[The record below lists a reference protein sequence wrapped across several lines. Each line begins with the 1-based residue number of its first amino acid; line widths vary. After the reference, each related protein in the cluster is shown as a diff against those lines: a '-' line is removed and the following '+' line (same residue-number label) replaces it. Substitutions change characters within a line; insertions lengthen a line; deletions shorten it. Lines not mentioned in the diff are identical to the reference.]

1 MLNDYTNAIGG
12 GLLIG
17 LASLFLF
24 LSIGRIAGVSGI
36 LWRGL
41 SNRGE
46 QESDQLWSIAFV
58 VGLCFGGWLLHVIA
72 DIPVPELVNEN
83 HWKIALSGLLVG
95 FGTRL
100 GNGCTSGHGVCGIGR
115 LSLRSVVAT
124 SVFMLTAVL
133 TVILMRHFFS

>member
-1 MLNDYTNAIGG
+1 MLIDYTNAIGG

-36 LWRGL
+36 LWRSL
-41 SNRGE
+41 SVKSG
-46 QESDQLWSIAFV
+46 QESERLWSIVFV
-58 VGLCFGGWLLHVIA
+58 VGVCFGGWFLHVIA
-72 DIPVPELVNEN
+72 DIPVPELVTEN
-83 HWKIALSGLLVG
+83 RWQIALSGLLVG

-133 TVILMRHFFS
+133 TVILMRYFLS

>member
-1 MLNDYTNAIGG
+1 MLDDYTNAIVG
-12 GLLIG
+12 GLFIG
-17 LASLFLF
+17 AVSVFLF
-24 LSIGRIAGVSGI
+24 FGIGRIAGVSGI

-41 SNRGE
+41 SKKNGL
-46 QESDQLWSIAFV
+46 ESDRLWSMVFLF
-58 VGLCFGGWLLHVIA
+58 GLCFGGWSLHVISG
-72 DIPVPELVNEN
+72 IPVPELVTESR
-83 HWKIALSGLLVG
+83 WQIAVSGLLVG

-133 TVILMRHFFS
+133 TVILMRHFLS

>member
-17 LASLFLF
+17 VASLFLF

-36 LWRGL
+36 LWRSL
-41 SNRGE
+41 SGKSG
-46 QESDQLWSIAFV
+46 QESERLWSIVFV
-58 VGLCFGGWLLHVIA
+58 VGVCFGGWFLHVIA
-72 DIPVPELVNEN
+72 DIPVPELVTEN
-83 HWKIALSGLLVG
+83 RWQIALSGLLVG

-133 TVILMRHFFS
+133 TVILMRHFLS

>member
-36 LWRGL
+36 LWRSL
-41 SNRGE
+41 SVKSG
-46 QESDQLWSIAFV
+46 QESERLWSIVFV
-58 VGLCFGGWLLHVIA
+58 VGVCFGGWFLHVIA
-72 DIPVPELVNEN
+72 DIPVPELVTEN
-83 HWKIALSGLLVG
+83 RWKIAVSGLLVG

-133 TVILMRHFFS
+133 TVILMRHFLS

>member
-36 LWRGL
+36 LWRSL
-41 SNRGE
+41 SGKSG
-46 QESDQLWSIAFV
+46 QESERLWSIVFV
-58 VGLCFGGWLLHVIA
+58 VGVCFGGWFLHVIA
-72 DIPVPELVNEN
+72 DIPVPELVTEN
-83 HWKIALSGLLVG
+83 RWQIALSGLLVG

-100 GNGCTSGHGVCGIGR
+100 ANGCTSGHGVCGIGR

-133 TVILMRHFFS
+133 TVILTRHFLS

>member
-1 MLNDYTNAIGG
+1 MLNDYINAIGG

-17 LASLFLF
+17 SASLFLF
-24 LSIGRIAGVSGI
+24 LGIGRIAGVSGI

-41 SNRGE
+41 SNKSER
-46 QESDQLWSIAFV
+46 ESERFWPIVFV
-58 VGLCFGGWLLHVIA
+58 AGLCFGGWLLHVIA
-72 DIPVPELVNEN
+72 DIPVPELVTEN
-83 HWKIALSGLLVG
+83 RWQIAVSGLLVG

-133 TVILMRHFFS
+133 TVILMRHFLS

>member
-1 MLNDYTNAIGG
+1 MLIDYTNAIGG

-36 LWRGL
+36 LWRSL
-41 SNRGE
+41 SVKSG
-46 QESDQLWSIAFV
+46 QESERLWSIVFV
-58 VGLCFGGWLLHVIA
+58 VGVCFGGWFLHVIA
-72 DIPVPELVNEN
+72 DIPVPELVTEN
-83 HWKIALSGLLVG
+83 RWQIALSGLLVG

-133 TVILMRHFFS
+133 TVILMRHFLS

>member
-17 LASLFLF
+17 VASLFLF
-24 LSIGRIAGVSGI
+24 LSIGRLAGVSGI
-36 LWRGL
+36 LWRSL
-41 SNRGE
+41 SGKSG
-46 QESDQLWSIAFV
+46 QESERLWSIVFV
-58 VGLCFGGWLLHVIA
+58 VGVCFGGWFLHVIA
-72 DIPVPELVNEN
+72 DIPVPELVTEN
-83 HWKIALSGLLVG
+83 RWQIALSGLLVG

-133 TVILMRHFFS
+133 TVILMRHFLS

>member
-1 MLNDYTNAIGG
+1 MLNDYINAIGG

-36 LWRGL
+36 LWRSL
-41 SNRGE
+41 SVKNGE
-46 QESDQLWSIAFV
+46 ESERLWSVVFV
-58 VGLCFGGWLLHVIA
+58 VGVCFGGWFLHAIA
-72 DIPVPELVNEN
+72 DIPVPELVTESR
-83 HWKIALSGLLVG
+83 WQIAISGLLVG

-115 LSLRSVVAT
+115 LSLRSIVAT
-124 SVFMLTAVL
+124 SVFMVAAVS
-133 TVILMRHFFS
+133 TVILTRHFLS

>member
-17 LASLFLF
+17 VASLFLF

-36 LWRGL
+36 LWRSL
-41 SNRGE
+41 SGKSG
-46 QESDQLWSIAFV
+46 QESERLWSIVFV
-58 VGLCFGGWLLHVIA
+58 VGVCFGGWFLHVIA
-72 DIPVPELVNEN
+72 DIPVPELVTEN
-83 HWKIALSGLLVG
+83 RWQIALSGLLVG

>member
-24 LSIGRIAGVSGI
+24 LSIGRIAGLSGI
-36 LWRGL
+36 FWRSL
-41 SNRGE
+41 SVKSG
-46 QESDQLWSIAFV
+46 QESERLWSIVFV
-58 VGLCFGGWLLHVIA
+58 VGVCFGGWFLHVIA
-72 DIPVPELVNEN
+72 DIPVPELVTEN
-83 HWKIALSGLLVG
+83 RWQIALSGLLVG

-115 LSLRSVVAT
+115 LSFRSVVAT

-133 TVILMRHFFS
+133 TVILMRHFLS

>member
-36 LWRGL
+36 LWRSL
-41 SNRGE
+41 SGKSG
-46 QESDQLWSIAFV
+46 QESERLWSTVFV
-58 VGLCFGGWLLHVIA
+58 VGMCFGGWFLHVIA
-72 DIPVPELVNEN
+72 NISVPELVTEN
-83 HWKIALSGLLVG
+83 RWQIALSGLLVG

-115 LSLRSVVAT
+115 LSLRSAVAT

>member
-17 LASLFLF
+17 VASLFLF
-24 LSIGRIAGVSGI
+24 LSIGRLAGVSGI
-36 LWRGL
+36 LWRSL
-41 SNRGE
+41 SGKSG
-46 QESDQLWSIAFV
+46 QESERLWSIVFV
-58 VGLCFGGWLLHVIA
+58 VGMCFGGWFLHVIA
-72 DIPVPELVNEN
+72 DIPVPELVTEN
-83 HWKIALSGLLVG
+83 RWQIALSGLLVG

-133 TVILMRHFFS
+133 TVILMRHFLS

>member
-36 LWRGL
+36 LWRSL
-41 SNRGE
+41 SGKSG
-46 QESDQLWSIAFV
+46 QESERLWSIVFV
-58 VGLCFGGWLLHVIA
+58 VGVCFGGWFLHVIA
-72 DIPVPELVNEN
+72 DIPVPELVTEN
-83 HWKIALSGLLVG
+83 RWQIALSGLLVG

-133 TVILMRHFFS
+133 TVILMRHFLS

>member
-1 MLNDYTNAIGG
+1 MLDDYTNAIAG
-12 GLLIG
+12 GLFIG
-17 LASLFLF
+17 AASVFLF
-24 LSIGRIAGVSGI
+24 FGIGRVAGVSGI

-41 SNRGE
+41 FKENAH
-46 QESDQLWSIAFV
+46 ESDRLWSMVFLF
-58 VGLCFGGWLLHVIA
+58 GLCFGGWLLHVFT
-72 DIPVPELVNEN
+72 DIPVPELVTESR
-83 HWKIALSGLLVG
+83 WKIAVSGLLVG

-133 TVILMRHFFS
+133 TVILMRHFLS

>member
-1 MLNDYTNAIGG
+1 M
-12 GLLIG
+12 LIG

-36 LWRGL
+36 LWRSL
-41 SNRGE
+41 SGKSG
-46 QESDQLWSIAFV
+46 QESERLWSIVFV
-58 VGLCFGGWLLHVIA
+58 VGVCFGGWFLHVIA
-72 DIPVPELVNEN
+72 DIPVPELVTEN
-83 HWKIALSGLLVG
+83 RWQIALSGLLVG

-133 TVILMRHFFS
+133 TVILMRHFLS